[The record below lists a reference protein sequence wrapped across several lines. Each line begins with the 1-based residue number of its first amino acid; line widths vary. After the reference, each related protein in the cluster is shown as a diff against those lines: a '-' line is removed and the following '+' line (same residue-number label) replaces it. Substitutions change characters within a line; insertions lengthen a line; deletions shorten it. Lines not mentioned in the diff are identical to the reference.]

1 MRTDD
6 HPAVKTFHETLGKL
20 GDACDEEVVENAR
33 KTREKLRKKRREL
46 RKEVNEMLS
55 EDGLEI
61 EDPDS
66 VDCLADE
73 HPTIEDIETPELR

>member
-6 HPAVKTFHETLGKL
+6 HPAVKTLHKTLGKL
-20 GDACDEEVVENAR
+20 RDACDEDVVESGR
-33 KTREKLRKKRREL
+33 KTRKKLRKKRREL
-46 RKEVNEMLS
+46 RKEVNEMLA

-73 HPTIEDIETPELR
+73 HPMLDDIETPELR